1 MTPSSPA
8 PFYSGGPLADVAE
21 DFRAHLDAEG
31 RRSWTTDAA
40 SLVVSPAGVSVAG
53 FPPVDF
59 EPRGKRSL
67 LIHYGDVFPRS
78 APTLTRLTPATFALV
93 WGELTGAGT
102 PTVQPMRVWTRGTP
116 ARVYLV
122 TPASFNTSGDDA
134 GTVVAGLAEVFPTV
148 PAGIN
153 YDPVSLTTR
162 VLLGFDTVTVEVSLP
177 DDPEDGGMVF
187 RAFLPNGDETHD
199 PLPHVRPRR
208 RTGAASTVEALV
220 DKCRALLAAHA
231 PERWVC
237 VIEDEDAT
245 GKRFT
250 LRAEAESAEAA
261 RMIGVNYR
269 RQHRGCVT
277 RVERA

>member
-1 MTPSSPA
+1 MTPA
-8 PFYSGGPLADVAE
+8 PYYSGGPLSDVAA

-78 APTLTRLTPATFALV
+78 APTLTRLSPATFALV
-93 WGELTGAGT
+93 WKELTEDGT
-102 PTVQPMRVWTRGTP
+102 PTVQPMRVWTRGAP
-116 ARVYLV
+116 ARVFLV
-122 TPASFNTSGDDA
+122 TPASYNRDLSDA
-134 GTVVAGLAEVFPTV
+134 GTILEGLAEVFPSALATV
-148 PAGIN
+148 E
-153 YDPVSLTTR
+153 YDPDTLVTR
-162 VLLGFDTVTVEVSLP
+162 VVVGFDVVRVEVDLR

-187 RAFLPNGDETHD
+187 RAFLPDGDETHD

-220 DKCRALLAAHA
+220 DKCRALIAAHA
-231 PERWVC
+231 AQTWVC
-237 VIEDEDAT
+237 VIEGEDAT

-261 RMIGVNYR
+261 RMIGVAYR